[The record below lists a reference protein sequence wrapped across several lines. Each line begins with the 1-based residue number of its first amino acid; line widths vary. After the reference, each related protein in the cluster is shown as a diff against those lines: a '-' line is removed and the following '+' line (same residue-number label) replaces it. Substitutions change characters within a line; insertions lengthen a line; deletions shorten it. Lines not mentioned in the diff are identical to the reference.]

1 MNNILPA
8 VLSSAIFYY
17 QPTSEANMTWTK
29 PLTKEKSE
37 ELANNTCPNCKEKA
51 LEPVSQSGRTIV
63 CGKCNDAYIKP
74 KISM

>member
-1 MNNILPA
+1 
-8 VLSSAIFYY
+8 
-17 QPTSEANMTWTK
+17 MTWTM

-63 CGKCNDAYIKP
+63 CGKRNDAYIKP